1 MKKFV
6 TVLLAA
12 TILAAPMAQA
22 QSRHDDRHRGATVE
36 RHMTTKKVIV
46 KKHQKQRWDRGQRLS
61 PAERRH
67 FVDRRDYRR
76 YRLSEPRRDQ
86 RWVRVDNQ
94 FLLINAVNGLI
105 VGIASSR

>member
-22 QSRHDDRHRGATVE
+22 QSRHDDRHRGAIIE
-36 RHMTTKKVIV
+36 RHTTTKKVIV
-46 KKHQKQRWDRGQRLS
+46 KKQRWDRGQRLS
-61 PAERRH
+61 QAERRH

-86 RWVRVDNQ
+86 RWVRIDNQ
-94 FLLINAVNGLI
+94 FLLINAINGLI

>member
-6 TVLLAA
+6 TILLAA
-12 TILAAPMAQA
+12 TVLAAPLAQA
-22 QSRHDDRHRGATVE
+22 QSRYDDRHRGVTID
-36 RHMTTKKVIV
+36 RQMHTKKVII
-46 KKHQKQRWDRGQRLS
+46 KKHRWDRGQRLS

-76 YRLSEPRRDQ
+76 YRLAEPRRDQ

-94 FLLINAVNGLI
+94 FLLINAVSGLI
-105 VGIASSR
+105 VGLAATR

>member
-6 TVLLAA
+6 TILLAA
-12 TILAAPMAQA
+12 TVLAAPMAQA
-22 QSRHDDRHRGATVE
+22 QGRHDDSHRGVTVE
-36 RHMTTKKVIV
+36 RHVTKKVIV
-46 KKHQKQRWDRGQRLS
+46 KKHRWDRGQRLS

-76 YRLSEPRRDQ
+76 YRLAEPRRDQ

-94 FLLINAVNGLI
+94 FVLINAVSGLI
-105 VGIASSR
+105 VGLAAAR